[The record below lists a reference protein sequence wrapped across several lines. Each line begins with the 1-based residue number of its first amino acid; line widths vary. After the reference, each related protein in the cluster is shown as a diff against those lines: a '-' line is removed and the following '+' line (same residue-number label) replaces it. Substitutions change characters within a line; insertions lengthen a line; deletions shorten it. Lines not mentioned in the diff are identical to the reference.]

1 MLSALPH
8 IGRCME
14 KDLEAVL
21 DWADVLIVTQEL
33 VPAAKAVIERHS
45 VPVLNVANA
54 SLSVL
59 AKVEAV

>member
-1 MLSALPH
+1 
-8 IGRCME
+8 ME

-21 DWADVLIVTQEL
+21 NWAEVLIVTQEP

-54 SLSVL
+54 NIPVL
-59 AKVEAV
+59 AKVEAL